1 MGTSW
6 RKVYPLESILIYHF
20 LNDFLLWLQ
29 IKIIKM
35 NSMSICHQNNAMF
48 GRSFI
53 LIIELDYLLSGLIQK
68 LCEFLFS
75 IKTPFNSIM
84 HDSLMCNSHDQRY
97 ITVRYLVTNMARLS
111 ATERS
116 CAEDK
121 FINVDY

>member
-1 MGTSW
+1 
-6 RKVYPLESILIYHF
+6 
-20 LNDFLLWLQ
+20 
-29 IKIIKM
+29 
-35 NSMSICHQNNAMF
+35 MF

-97 ITVRYLVTNMARLS
+97 ITIGYLVADMARLS